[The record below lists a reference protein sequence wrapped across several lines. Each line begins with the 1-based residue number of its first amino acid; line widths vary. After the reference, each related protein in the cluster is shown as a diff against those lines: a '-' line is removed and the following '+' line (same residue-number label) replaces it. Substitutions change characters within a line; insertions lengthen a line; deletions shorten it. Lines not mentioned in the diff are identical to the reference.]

1 MAEAARLPVLIV
13 LHQEHST
20 PGRVGRL
27 LAERGHLLDIR
38 RPRFG
43 DPLPQTLELH
53 AGAVVFGGPMSAN
66 DPDDWVKREID
77 WIGVALDEKK
87 PLLGLCLGA
96 QMLSKHLG
104 GRVDPH
110 PSGLAEIGYYPL
122 KPTTTG
128 RRFASETGAPWP
140 SHVYQWHREGLDCP
154 PGGELLA
161 EGADFPNQAFRV
173 GPAAFGLQF
182 HPEVTHAMIYRW
194 TTRASER
201 LSLPGAQASHLHHRG
216 RFMYDPAVALWL
228 DAFLDHWL
236 AAGAAPAR
244 PQPASGLA
252 IARAPAA

>member
-1 MAEAARLPVLIV
+1 MPEAARLPVLVV

-27 LAERGHLLDIR
+27 ITERGHLLDIR

-43 DPLPQTLELH
+43 DPLPETLELH

-66 DPDDWVKREID
+66 DPDEWLKREID
-77 WIGVALDEKK
+77 WMGVALRERK

-96 QMLSKHLG
+96 QMLAKHLG

-122 KPTTTG
+122 WPTQKG
-128 RRFASETGAPWP
+128 QRFAEETGAPWP
-140 SHVYQWHREGLDCP
+140 SHVYQWHREGLECP

-161 EGADFPNQAFRV
+161 EGAHFPNQAFRV

-201 LSLPGAQASHLHHRG
+201 LSLPGAQPPHLHHRG
-216 RFMYDPAVALWL
+216 RFMYDPAVARWL
-228 DAFLDHWL
+228 EAFLDYWL
-236 AAGAAPAR
+236 ANGETPPR
-244 PQPASGLA
+244 PQPAENRDRLP
-252 IARAPAA
+252 APA